1 MIAAIKRSWRRPG
14 PGLILA
20 ALVAVSRPALAA
32 LPSDDVAAVA
42 DLTALL
48 QKQRVDAGLAPL
60 TVQPLLTAVA
70 AGRAVALSGD
80 ASGDASGGG
89 TDVQAV
95 LAARH
100 YIAMQVVVLD
110 ARAGAQPTQALA
122 VWQGDPATAAAALTP
137 GLSEVGVMRM
147 ANPQATGPNDAYV
160 WEVVLAQ
167 PLAAR
172 PEQ

>member
-32 LPSDDVAAVA
+32 LPADDAAAVA

-80 ASGDASGGG
+80 AAGGG
-89 TDVQAV
+89 TDVQAT
-95 LAARH
+95 LAAQH

-122 VWQGDPATAAAALTP
+122 VWQGNPATAAAALTP